1 MTGLD
6 QGIGGVLVAAVLAAL
21 VVGAGV
27 GSVVRAAVLA
37 RVEASGHRQVRAL
50 GSAWVNV
57 PASALAA
64 ALLVW
69 QTQLRLLP
77 GAGSDVAAL
86 VVLLLLGLCGGAST
100 WSTLALELSRSVLA
114 ADRRALVLQGVGA
127 VLGVLGGVF
136 GAGVAVV
143 ALLLRG

>member
-6 QGIGGVLVAAVLAAL
+6 QGIGGPLVATVLILL
-21 VVGAGV
+21 VVGAGA
-27 GSVVRAAVLA
+27 GSVLRALVLA
-37 RVEASGHRQVRAL
+37 RVGASGDGARSL

-77 GAGSDVAAL
+77 GTGSDVATL
-86 VVLLLLGLCGGAST
+86 VVVLLLGVCGGMST
-100 WSTLALELSRSVLA
+100 WSTLALELARSVLA
-114 ADRRALVLQGVGA
+114 GDRRVLVLQAVGT

-136 GAGVAVV
+136 GAGFAVV
-143 ALLLRG
+143 VLLLLG